1 MRWRFAWLGIPLTL
15 AFFAP
20 QLAPAGGGGGGE
32 PSPFLNPKPPVCEPG
47 GPVNWRPLIDSLE
60 RDSKDL
66 ENWAERHIVRP
77 TAKYGWSK
85 VSFSDEIDYVKDIFT
100 GCE

>member
-1 MRWRFAWLGIPLTL
+1 M
-15 AFFAP
+15 
-20 QLAPAGGGGGGE
+20 
-32 PSPFLNPKPPVCEPG
+32 
-47 GPVNWRPLIDSLE
+47 NWRPLIDSLE

-77 TAKYGWSK
+77 SVKYGWSK
-85 VSFSDEIDYVKDIFT
+85 VTYSDEIDYVKDIIT